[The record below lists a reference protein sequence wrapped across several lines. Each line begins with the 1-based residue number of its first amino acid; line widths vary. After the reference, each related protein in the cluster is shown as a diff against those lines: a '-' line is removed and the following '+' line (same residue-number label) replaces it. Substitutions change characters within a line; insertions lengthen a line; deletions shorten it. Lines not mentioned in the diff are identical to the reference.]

1 MQDFSL
7 AMFLAGVAV
16 FIFGMSLLEEALR
29 MLASRSFKKFLQNQT
44 NHKLR
49 AIVGGVVVT
58 GILQGSS
65 VVLLM
70 VLSFVGAGIM
80 SFRNA
85 LAVMLGSN
93 LGSTFSNWMVAL
105 VGFKLNLE
113 EISYPILAI
122 ALVGFLFKNKKVKA
136 INRFL
141 IGFALLFVGLEWM
154 KGSVSHL
161 VQQFDLTPYL
171 VYSYYWF
178 IVIGFIITSLVQS
191 SSAMVAISL
200 TALYNR
206 VLPFEAAA
214 CMVLGAELGTTL
226 KLVIG
231 SLGGLPDK
239 KRVALG
245 NFIFNFATIIISIG
259 LLPSIMTL
267 LFETWS
273 IQDPLIAL
281 VVFQTVINLAG
292 IVLFYPF
299 LGSFASFLER
309 RYVAQGDEAITQYI
323 RQSAQPFS
331 NEALPLARQETI
343 RLFRHA
349 LDFNRY
355 ALGIHNGSTAQSWLQ
370 RLKVFAV
377 GGDTHEDAYK
387 RLKILQGEIL
397 EYLAELPR
405 EDMKQQEVEQAAV
418 LLTASREIVHA
429 AKNIKDSIHNWQD
442 LESSSNDHLHQIY
455 LYRKEEEARLL
466 DSLQTLLVQSN
477 DLVVQEKLEQW
488 QSENRERHQKDIES
502 VMQLLKEEK
511 ITELDAST
519 LLNLYR
525 ELYSSHKALVAALA
539 DLHELVNTTGA

>member
-539 DLHELVNTTGA
+539 DLHEPVNTTGA